1 MGRIALSEY
10 KEKFILKGGM
20 LIAAMVGLDVRTAMD
35 LDATIRGQN
44 LTETQIIKLFHNILS
59 VSINDDVT
67 FTFKKNEEIQ
77 EETEYSLDFCY
88 TI

>member
-1 MGRIALSEY
+1 
-10 KEKFILKGGM
+10 M